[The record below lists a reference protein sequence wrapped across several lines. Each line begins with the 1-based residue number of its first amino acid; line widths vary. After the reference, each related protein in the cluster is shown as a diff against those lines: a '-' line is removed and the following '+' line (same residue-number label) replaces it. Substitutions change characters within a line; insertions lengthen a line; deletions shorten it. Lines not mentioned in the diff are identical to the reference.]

1 MCVRGNVYVLGVMY
15 MCYGS
20 CMCYGHECA
29 MGHVYVLGVM
39 YMC

>member
-1 MCVRGNVYVLGVMY
+1 MYLKGHVYVLGVMY

-20 CMCYGHECA
+20 YICV

-39 YMC
+39 HMC